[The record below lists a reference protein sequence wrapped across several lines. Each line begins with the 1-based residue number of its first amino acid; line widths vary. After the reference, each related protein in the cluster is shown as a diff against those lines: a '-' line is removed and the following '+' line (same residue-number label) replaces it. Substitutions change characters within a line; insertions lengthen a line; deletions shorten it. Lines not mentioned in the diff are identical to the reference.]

1 MRVVVALGGNMILQK
16 DDEGTFEQQFSR
28 IQQSAKILAEIAANG
43 NELVVTHGNGPQ
55 VGNLLIQQERGEPD
69 VPAQPLSI
77 LDAMTQGQIGV
88 MLELAMINAFSEKG
102 VRKRITVI
110 PTLVEVDPKDPAFE
124 SPTKFIGPFYPKE
137 MARELEEKG
146 LGPMKEQKGKGWRR
160 VVASPI
166 PKGIVESEII
176 KSILLNNGIAIAVG
190 GGGVPVSKTANGYEF
205 VDAVIDKD
213 RASQVL
219 ASQIEAEE
227 LVILTDVP
235 YAYRNYGKP
244 NQEPIEEITASE
256 AEVLLESNEFGK
268 GSMGPKIEAC
278 IAFVRNG
285 GKKGVISNQEYA
297 LDAVR
302 GNAGTR
308 IIPDP

>member
-16 DDEGTFEQQFSR
+16 NDEGTFNQQFSR
-28 IQQSAKILAEIAANG
+28 IRQSAKILAEIAANG

-55 VGNLLIQQERGEPD
+55 VGNLLIQQERAEPD

-88 MLELAMINAFSEKG
+88 MLELAMINAFSERGISK
-102 VRKRITVI
+102 KITVI
-110 PTLVEVDPKDPAFE
+110 PTLVEVDLADPAFDN
-124 SPTKFIGPFYPKE
+124 PTKFIGPFYS
-137 MARELEEKG
+137 EEEAKMLVQKG
-146 LGPMKEQKGKGWRR
+146 LGPIREQKGKGWRR

-166 PKGIVESEII
+166 PQGIVESEII
-176 KSILLNNGIAIAVG
+176 ESILLNNGVAIAVG
-190 GGGVPVSKTANGYEF
+190 GGGVPVVKKKTGYEF
-205 VDAVIDKD
+205 VNAVIDKD

-219 ASQIEAEE
+219 ASQIKADE

-235 YAYRNYGKP
+235 HAYRNYGKA
-244 NQEPIEEITASE
+244 NQEAIEEITASE
-256 AEVLLESNEFGK
+256 AEVLLKNGEFGK
-268 GSMGPKIEAC
+268 GSMGPKVEAC

-285 GKKGVISNQEYA
+285 GKKGIISDQEHA
-297 LDAVR
+297 LESVR

-308 IIPDP
+308 IIPD